1 MGVAFKSSAKVN
13 GTISLEHEAGSHA
26 DAERPTLK
34 WGDTQPANPRK
45 FERWSTNIDPQNGAE
60 EIQFDPLDP
69 SNRQTKITPEG
80 YIDAGSGGRYAQ
92 PFTLIRII
100 LADCG
105 RRQDH
110 FQFRNSVED
119 GLNKC
124 V

>member
-13 GTISLEHEAGSHA
+13 GTISLAHEAGSHA

-45 FERWSTNIDPQNGAE
+45 FERRSTNIDAQNGAKK
-60 EIQFDPLDP
+60 IQFNPLDP
-69 SNRQTKITPEG
+69 SNRQTKITPKG
-80 YIDAGSGGRYAQ
+80 CIDAGSGRRYAE

-105 RRQDH
+105 WRQDRV
-110 FQFRNSVED
+110 QFRNSVED
-119 GLNKC
+119 GL
-124 V
+124 